1 MLVHSSDLSRELS
14 SDPPR
19 LVRVGIDAA
28 IVAQHEVC
36 IRTTG
41 PDGRVRSDRFHVQ
54 PTLAG
59 LRILTAR
66 LAETPGVVAVAE
78 PTSMTWLGLSVA
90 ARQAGC
96 ELSLL
101 GARHAARLRGA
112 ISGKHKSDVI
122 DADVLARAG
131 EVFDLHPLRPVEPTQ
146 LAMRRACTRRGT
158 AVIDGNRHLR
168 RLISLARWAFPDVW
182 NGFSWL
188 VADRGCGADPLAA
201 PGAARCGSP
210 SSLTAVVALHTR
222 GVPDVPA
229 RVEAIR
235 SAAAAWAQFWDGHLD
250 LDGLAFDVA
259 EHLADLAAANART
272 DRATAQAQQYWRR
285 LYGDDEL
292 LLSVPGTGPITA
304 CVIRG
309 FLGDADSFTSAKAAA
324 SYVGLNP
331 STWSSGTV
339 SQPSRAITKEGPA
352 VLRLAFFQAANGARR
367 NRSAA
372 RRVLPPADDRTRP
385 LPHPSHHSGG
395 TETGRADLDV
405 FTRGQ
410 PYQLRDLDG
419 QPISHLDAKKLIKQR
434 CTVPNHRSDQSPSAQ
449 RRHQPSQTDPLT
461 PTTTARSCDSCRSR
475 RR

>member
-1 MLVHSSDLSRELS
+1 MLFVDAKGEPSCLFTSS

-41 PDGRVRSDRFHVQ
+41 ADGRVRSDRFHVQ

-59 LRILTAR
+59 LRSLTAR
-66 LAETPGVVAVAE
+66 LAETPGVMAVAE

-96 ELSLL
+96 DLSLL

-112 ISGKHKSDVI
+112 ISGKYKSDVI

-131 EVFDLHPLRPVEPTQ
+131 EVFDLHPLRPVDPAQ
-146 LAMRRACTRRGT
+146 LALRRACVRRGT

-182 NGFSWL
+182 NGFCGSL
-188 VADRGCGADPLAA
+188 PTAVAVLTRWPHLAQLAA
-201 PGAARCGSP
+201 ARRST
-210 SSLTAVVALHTR
+210 LTGVVALHTR

-250 LDGLAFDVA
+250 LDALAFDVT
-259 EHLADLAAANART
+259 EHLADMADANART
-272 DRATAQAQQYWRR
+272 DRATGQAQQYWRR

-292 LLSVPGTGPITA
+292 LLSVPGMGPITA
-304 CVIRG
+304 CVVRG
-309 FLGDADSFTSAKAAA
+309 FLGDGDTFTSAKAAA

-339 SQPSRAITKEGPA
+339 TQPSRAITKEGPA

-367 NRSAA
+367 NDPQLAGFYHRLMTEHGHCHTQATVAVA
-372 RRVLPPADDRTRP
+372 RKLVERTWTVL
-385 LPHPSHHSGG
+385 
-395 TETGRADLDV
+395 
-405 FTRGQ
+405 TRGR

-419 QPISHLDAKKLIKQR
+419 QPISHLDAKELIKQR
-434 CTVPNHRSDQSPSAQ
+434 CTVPTTVRIRARAHSAATN
-449 RRHQPSQTDPLT
+449 RAKLT
-461 PTTTARSCDSCRSR
+461 R
-475 RR
+475 